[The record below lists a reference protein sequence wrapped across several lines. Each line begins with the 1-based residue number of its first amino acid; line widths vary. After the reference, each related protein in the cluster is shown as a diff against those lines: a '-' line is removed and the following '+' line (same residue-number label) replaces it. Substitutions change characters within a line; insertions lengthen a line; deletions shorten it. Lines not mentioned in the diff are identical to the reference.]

1 MAGIQVPAKLFL
13 AMARIYKRHAND
25 ANDMT
30 VEERQMWLECHRLE
44 IRAQSK
50 IRPVKSALGCTHKRF
65 HHEAG
70 GTQTRCSDCGQP
82 LGPAKQESK

>member
-13 AMARIYKRHAND
+13 AMARAYKRQSAD
-25 ANDMT
+25 AKDLT

-44 IRAQSK
+44 TRAQSK
-50 IRPVKSALGCTHKRF
+50 VRPVKSAPGCEHKRF
-65 HHEAG
+65 HHEHG

-82 LGPAKQESK
+82 LGSS